1 MDNYGLS
8 LCLRKKKIR
17 ETFHSPCPYRFVSH
31 YLIFSNTECNMTTEG
46 PYRTEP
52 DQESFYILQLY
63 SGGSSDL
70 IHMYN
75 PHFGVSST
83 ESGSP
88 SPAYIR

>member
-1 MDNYGLS
+1 
-8 LCLRKKKIR
+8 
-17 ETFHSPCPYRFVSH
+17 
-31 YLIFSNTECNMTTEG
+31 MTTEG

-52 DQESFYILQLY
+52 DQEGFYIIQLY